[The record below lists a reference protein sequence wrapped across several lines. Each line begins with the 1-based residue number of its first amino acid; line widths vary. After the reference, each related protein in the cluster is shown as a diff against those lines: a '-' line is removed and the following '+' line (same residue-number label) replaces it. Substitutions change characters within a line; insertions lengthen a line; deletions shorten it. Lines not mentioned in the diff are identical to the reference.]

1 MSNFAYLIM
10 LKMLGTTDLKHASS
24 SLILSVLLLGAIF
37 VARSLQKQLCVRKLV
52 NLILKLVGKKHLV
65 QKGK

>member
-1 MSNFAYLIM
+1 
-10 LKMLGTTDLKHASS
+10 MLGTTDLKHASS